1 VEDIAMTLRRTS
13 ALDCYAAAFGLFLF
27 VSPWLFAYVSEKVRI
42 EVWAS
47 GAAIAAISI
56 AAIIAFSDW
65 EEWLNL
71 LLGAWL
77 MISPWV
83 LGFVHTSAMHVSI
96 LTGAMVMF
104 MAALE
109 LWLVHFE
116 PDYGSELEHHEPQGQ
131 NVGVAG
137 PPH

>member
-1 VEDIAMTLRRTS
+1 MTFRRTS
-13 ALDCYAAAFGLFLF
+13 ALDCYAAIFGLFLF
-27 VSPWLFAYVSEKVRI
+27 ISPWLFAYVSEKVRI

-56 AAIIAFSDW
+56 AAMIAFSDW
-65 EEWLNL
+65 EEWVNL

-96 LTGAMVMF
+96 AIGALVVF
-104 MAALE
+104 IAALE
-109 LWLVHFE
+109 LWLVHYDS
-116 PDYGSELEHHEPQGQ
+116 DYGSGPPDSSEASGQ
-131 NVGVAG
+131 SANLAG
-137 PPH
+137 PRH

>member
-1 VEDIAMTLRRTS
+1 MTFRRTS
-13 ALDCYAAAFGLFLF
+13 ALDCYAAIFGLFLF

-56 AAIIAFSDW
+56 AAMIAFSDW
-65 EEWLNL
+65 EEWVNL

-96 LTGAMVMF
+96 AIGAMVVF
-104 MAALE
+104 IAALE
-109 LWLVHFE
+109 LWLVHYE
-116 PDYGSELEHHEPQGQ
+116 PEYGSGSSETSDASGHGA
-131 NVGVAG
+131 GVAG
-137 PPH
+137 PQP

>member
-1 VEDIAMTLRRTS
+1 MKFRRTS
-13 ALDCYAAAFGLFLF
+13 ALDCYALAFGVFLF
-27 VSPWLFAYVSEKVRI
+27 VSPWLFAYVSERVRI
-42 EVWAS
+42 EIWAS
-47 GAAIAAISI
+47 GAALVAIAI

-96 LTGAMVMF
+96 LIGAMVVF
-104 MAALE
+104 IAALE
-109 LWLVHFE
+109 LWLVHYE
-116 PDYGSELEHHEPQGQ
+116 PDYGAPPPEHNELPGQ
-131 NVGVAG
+131 NAGAAG

>member
-1 VEDIAMTLRRTS
+1 MTFRRAS
-13 ALDCYAAAFGLFLF
+13 ALDCYAAVFGLFLF
-27 VSPWLFAYVSEKVRI
+27 ASPWLFAYVSEKVRI

-47 GAAIAAISI
+47 GAAIAAVSI

-65 EEWLNL
+65 EEWVNL

-96 LTGAMVMF
+96 AIGAMVVF
-104 MAALE
+104 IAALE
-109 LWLVHFE
+109 LWLVHYDAE
-116 PDYGSELEHHEPQGQ
+116 YGSAPQDSEPGQGISTT
-131 NVGVAG
+131 G
-137 PPH
+137 PQY

>member
-1 VEDIAMTLRRTS
+1 MTFRRTS
-13 ALDCYAAAFGLFLF
+13 ALDCYAAIFGLFLF
-27 VSPWLFAYVSEKVRI
+27 VSPWVFAYVSEKVRI

-65 EEWLNL
+65 EEWVNL

-96 LTGAMVMF
+96 AIGAMVVF
-104 MAALE
+104 VAALE
-109 LWLVHFE
+109 LWLVHYDS
-116 PDYGSELEHHEPQGQ
+116 DYGSGPPDSDEAPGQ
-131 NVGVAG
+131 SANLAG
-137 PPH
+137 PRH